1 MPEGEGGWG
10 QNEGGRGDGGNDPM
24 IQDQIEVIHQP
35 VVGHL
40 VKQLAIEVPVD
51 VHGTG
56 PSMDFGLISNYK
68 LVNHLLFLMF
78 FY

>member
-1 MPEGEGGWG
+1 
-10 QNEGGRGDGGNDPM
+10 M
-24 IQDQIEVIHQP
+24 IQEQTEVMHQP

-51 VHGTG
+51 VHGTE
-56 PSMDFGLISNYK
+56 PSMDFGLISKYK
-68 LVNHLLFLMF
+68 LVSRLLFLMF